1 MSIVSVERSLS
12 KLKIIKTYLR
22 SIMSQEKINKLVLL
36 SIVKEIL
43 NEINYDNLINNF
55 AKKNSKKNF

>member
-1 MSIVSVERSLS
+1 
-12 KLKIIKTYLR
+12 
-22 SIMSQEKINKLVLL
+22 MSQEKINKLVLL